1 MEEKNSDF
9 KRIFIFLIIAISLS
23 NIFRFDVF
31 GTKEYL
37 EELPTWIYLLV
48 TVLLEGSGVFIGALI
63 AIYLLR
69 KKRKTDISFWGTSKI
84 KGLLMAIIPILL
96 LIIIG
101 VKNDYGLNQHL
112 YALIA
117 ISGSLV
123 YCIMEE
129 FGWRGYLQEEFKNLK
144 AIIRY
149 LLIGFIWYFWH
160 LSFLTDVTLTQNL
173 FFLGILI
180 IGSWG
185 LGQVAELTKSIFAS
199 ASFHLIIQIMMFNS
213 LFKNGIDGTQK
224 LIIIGISVTL
234 WIIILGKWKKEQL
247 KKEAL
252 IIENEH
258 NK

>member
-173 FFLGILI
+173 FFLGI
-180 IGSWG
+180 
-185 LGQVAELTKSIFAS
+185 
-199 ASFHLIIQIMMFNS
+199 
-213 LFKNGIDGTQK
+213 
-224 LIIIGISVTL
+224 
-234 WIIILGKWKKEQL
+234 
-247 KKEAL
+247 
-252 IIENEH
+252 
-258 NK
+258 